1 MDNHKNKKLNLNN
14 YIEELR
20 LYKKQTERQIY
31 LDVPEFKGES
41 NLNYLNGTKSNNS
54 WLFCFSRLELNLI
67 LFIDRAVQTEH
78 QIHRFAKYRI

>member
-54 WLFCFSRLELNLI
+54 
-67 LFIDRAVQTEH
+67 
-78 QIHRFAKYRI
+78 